1 MLDIHPAHHAA
12 STWRDFFIHII
23 TIVLGLL
30 IAIGLEQTVE
40 YIHHRHQREELREA
54 LRQDA
59 DTNARDAFISY
70 GWFTAY
76 DNWTTNRIA
85 QVHEAIRSHRPLAAP
100 ALKPSGRPAPDQL
113 EPAWNAAKSSG
124 LMTVLPQD
132 EIKAYAEVD
141 RLFGEL
147 ERGIYAGTEAEEKM
161 RSFESGFCEHACDD
175 KSFADASMADLREYI
190 RLLKATQLTLIWT
203 RGDLRDIFNAETAIL
218 QGHHDLATL
227 QQVEY
232 QPMPSSLPQTK
243 P

>member
-1 MLDIHPAHHAA
+1 
-12 STWRDFFIHII
+12 
-23 TIVLGLL
+23 
-30 IAIGLEQTVE
+30 
-40 YIHHRHQREELREA
+40 
-54 LRQDA
+54 
-59 DTNARDAFISY
+59 
-70 GWFTAY
+70 
-76 DNWTTNRIA
+76 
-85 QVHEAIRSHRPLAAP
+85 
-100 ALKPSGRPAPDQL
+100 
-113 EPAWNAAKSSG
+113 
-124 LMTVLPQD
+124 
-132 EIKAYAEVD
+132 
-141 RLFGEL
+141 
-147 ERGIYAGTEAEEKM
+147 M